1 MGLKHRQRRKSGEKI
16 RTVRT
21 CVCLPLLPCVDT
33 VAPLDKKPLAFRT
46 MYENRI
52 NAERSATA
60 RSKSRFANRIM
71 QTGYILLFDDSDI
84 GFIVHYYLAG
94 SNRTICSH
102 AKFRTNNTIV
112 NMIGT
117 NGRVRR
123 QCRHV
128 LSE

>member
-60 RSKSRFANRIM
+60 QIEIAIRKPHYANR
-71 QTGYILLFDDSDI
+71 LH
-84 GFIVHYYLAG
+84 FI
-94 SNRTICSH
+94 I
-102 AKFRTNNTIV
+102 
-112 NMIGT
+112 
-117 NGRVRR
+117 
-123 QCRHV
+123 
-128 LSE
+128 